1 MAKDSKHK
9 KNLAMFNAKASD
21 NVLQQLIQSNR

>member
-9 KNLAMFNAKASD
+9 KNMAMFNAKALD
-21 NVLQQLIQSNR
+21 NVLQ